1 VQWYNVKL
9 TDINFF
15 KEGLPGESFFFLL
28 FLRRMKKIFLTIA
41 VVAGILV
48 AALAVHIYLATRPHI
63 DARTRYMA
71 RIDLHQPIDQ
81 TDAER
86 IKAWLLRQKGIDRVQ
101 VNPRWSTAVFT
112 YVPLTTDVNGIVQAF
127 KTSLLY
133 SNAVRYLPSKEQMK
147 GRCPVMH

>member
-1 VQWYNVKL
+1 MPKSA
-9 TDINFF
+9 
-15 KEGLPGESFFFLL
+15 G
-28 FLRRMKKIFLTIA
+28 KKILIIA
-41 VVAGILV
+41 SLV
-48 AALAVHIYLATRPHI
+48 FVLAAIALGVHIYWVTRPHI

-81 TDAER
+81 PEAER

-101 VNPRWSTAVFT
+101 VNSRWSTAVFT

-133 SNAVRYLPSKEQMK
+133 SHAVRYLPSKEQMK